1 MGCINANCSKGINIT
16 ITKDKFYTTSIIS
29 NTLTNQLVSNKTNSK
44 LLSLN
49 SSRQDNNN
57 HLKLIKLNERHS
69 LSNKQLNL
77 PDNPLPFVK
86 LKPKKSG

>member
-1 MGCINANCSKGINIT
+1 MGCTNAYCSRGINVT
-16 ITKDKFYTTSIIS
+16 IIKDKCYTTSIIS
-29 NTLTNQLVSNKTNSK
+29 NSLANQLISNKTNSK

>member
-1 MGCINANCSKGINIT
+1 MGCINAYCSRSINVT
-16 ITKDKFYTTSIIS
+16 ITKDKCYTTSIIS
-29 NTLTNQLVSNKTNSK
+29 NSLTNQLISNKTNSK
-44 LLSLN
+44 FLSLN

-57 HLKLIKLNERHS
+57 NLKLIKMNERHS

-86 LKPKKSG
+86 IKPKKSG

>member
-16 ITKDKFYTTSIIS
+16 ITKAKFYTTSIIS
-29 NTLTNQLVSNKTNSK
+29 NSLTNQLISNKTNSK